1 MSVLDIDINKK
12 DAKFLILES
21 IRFVYQEKF
30 INNKYLK
37 IGGIRYNGK
46 TEKDT
51 TIDWEKIL
59 NDSRQYYYYGQ
70 LTYNG
75 MNERGERDYTLKIQ
89 IQIYDTKYIKKHYVR
104 NCYCLYNLINDM
116 V

>member
-1 MSVLDIDINKK
+1 MSLLDIDINKK

-30 INNKYLK
+30 INNKYLI

-59 NDSRQYYYYGQ
+59 GDSRQHYYYGQ
-70 LTYNG
+70 IILNH
-75 MNERGERDYTLKIQ
+75 MSERSERDYVLN
-89 IQIYDTKYIKKHYVR
+89 IQIYDTKYIRGHYVR

-116 V
+116 I

>member
-1 MSVLDIDINKK
+1 MSLLDTDINKK

-21 IRFVYQEKF
+21 IRFIYQEKF

-46 TEKDT
+46 KEKDT

-59 NDSRQYYYYGQ
+59 DDSRQYYYYGQ
-70 LTYNG
+70 IVLND
-75 MNERGERDYTLKIQ
+75 MSERYERDYVLN
-89 IQIYDTKYIKKHYVR
+89 IQIYDTKYIRGHYVR
-104 NCYCLYNLINDM
+104 NCYCLYNLIND
-116 V
+116 VI

>member
-1 MSVLDIDINKK
+1 MSLLDIDINKK
-12 DAKFLILES
+12 DAKVFILES

-46 TEKDT
+46 KEKDT

-59 NDSRQYYYYGQ
+59 DDSRQHYYYGQ
-70 LTYNG
+70 IVLND
-75 MNERGERDYTLKIQ
+75 MSERYERDYVLN
-89 IQIYDTKYIKKHYVR
+89 IQIYDTKYIRGHYVR

-116 V
+116 I